1 MDPQDKDVKETQQK
15 KKISIGGFLKGLP
28 RDFLLGCLAFLPLAL
43 LVFITYYFFNLLLS
57 IGRIFFGITD
67 SRTTSATLLAIVII
81 TLIYTGMKLRRKER
95 WLLNFLEQAIAKI
108 PVLGGWYVTF
118 RDIVQTFTAGSD
130 KNYLGTVAV
139 PVGEGYI
146 IGFITNREID
156 SDGNANVT
164 VFVPTSPNPTTG
176 LVFFYPEGAVKKIDL
191 TPEQAFTRVISL
203 GMKS

>member
-1 MDPQDKDVKETQQK
+1 MDTQNKDVKETQQK
-15 KKISIGGFLKGLP
+15 KKISVGGFLKGLP

-43 LVFITYYFFNLLLS
+43 LLFIIYHFFNLLLS
-57 IGRIFFGITD
+57 IGRIFFGITA
-67 SRTTSATLLAIVII
+67 SQTTSATLLAIVII

-108 PVLGGWYVTF
+108 PVLGSWYVTF
-118 RDIVQTFTAGSD
+118 RDIVQTFTTGSD

-146 IGFITNREID
+146 IGFITNRDID

-176 LVFFYPEGAVKKIDL
+176 LVFFYPETAIKKIDL